1 MSALSPDRSG
11 VPVWLMIAICLEQE
25 DQQQAPVAAEKQRNA
40 MRRRAFSDAGVRS
53 DRMRP
58 LLSGTIPCANR
69 RDDGARVN
77 EMAIHCYRRDAS
89 AVLCTRHKRKRNDFW
104 KRKAAG

>member
-1 MSALSPDRSG
+1 MIRCSSLVDDRDLS
-11 VPVWLMIAICLEQE
+11 EQE
-25 DQQQAPVAAEKQRNA
+25 DQQQAPVAAEKQRKA

-69 RDDGARVN
+69 RDDSARVN
-77 EMAIHCYRRDAS
+77 EMAIQYYRRDAS
-89 AVLCTRHKRKRNDFW
+89 AVLCTRQKRNGPIFW
-104 KRKAAG
+104 KRKAAD